1 MAVGWALR
9 DMYNEMQSQIKG
21 LSADEVEA
29 NTEKKPREV
38 VNPCPKCGD
47 ELEFQGGC
55 NVCKSCGWTK
65 CD

>member
-9 DMYNEMQSQIKG
+9 DMYDEMQSQLKGIPEAKEPEAPSRTIK
-21 LSADEVEA
+21 
-29 NTEKKPREV
+29 
-38 VNPCPKCGD
+38 NPCPKCGA

-55 NVCKSCGWTK
+55 NTCKSCGWSK